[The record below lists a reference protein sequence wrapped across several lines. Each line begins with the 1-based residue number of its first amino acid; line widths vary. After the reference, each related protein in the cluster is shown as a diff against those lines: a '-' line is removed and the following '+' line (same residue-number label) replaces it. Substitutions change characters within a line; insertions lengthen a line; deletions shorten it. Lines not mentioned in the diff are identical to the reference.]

1 MLRSADFERVRKE
14 GARWRGRFCILNAA
28 RAFSIPSV
36 GGEGRIGYITA
47 KRVGGA
53 VQRNRARRLMRE
65 AIRALAAADE
75 LPPGWDLVLIAQ
87 NAIVA
92 DDAGMAQVKDEIRWL
107 LKKVNQANPAEPA
120 KPATN
125 R

>member
-1 MLRSADFERVRKE
+1 
-14 GARWRGRFCILNAA
+14 
-28 RAFSIPSV
+28 
-36 GGEGRIGYITA
+36 
-47 KRVGGA
+47 
-53 VQRNRARRLMRE
+53 MRE